1 MSLNSNRFNKM
12 SAEALETPAKIRI
25 LRKMVE
31 VVMWEW
37 NAVQEGRWE
46 ELPTYGAK
54 KQDLIEQMQAYDWTP
69 LPIDKEN
76 PEILILESQ
85 IVDLEYQVK
94 KMLEARMN
102 VISAQLNDLK
112 RRNNKWRKA
121 VNPYKQTATMRG

>member
-1 MSLNSNRFNKM
+1 M

-54 KQDLIEQMQAYDWTP
+54 KQDLIDQMKAYDWTP
-69 LPIDKEN
+69 LPMDKEN
-76 PEILILESQ
+76 PEVLILESQ

-102 VISAQLNDLK
+102 VITAQLNDLK

-121 VNPYKQTATMRG
+121 VNPYKQTAAMRG